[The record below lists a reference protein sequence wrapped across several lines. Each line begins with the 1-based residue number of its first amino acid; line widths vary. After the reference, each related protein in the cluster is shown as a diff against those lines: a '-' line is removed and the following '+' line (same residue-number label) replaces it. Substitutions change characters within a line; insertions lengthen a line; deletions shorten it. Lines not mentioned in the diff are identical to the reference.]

1 MKIFLI
7 LLINNLI
14 LKIFSDEVE
23 YTYNKYYLCSSP
35 EINQWDERC
44 FQTPPSNSTYGDY
57 KNSYQD
63 MHYLVGYIRLL
74 YSSNKQICNVTFITK
89 VNPILGMRDT
99 DYKIKYTFGTIEQDQ
114 NYLILTPEN
123 GTYPNGLNISA
134 KITKINSDDILAIL
148 ELEEEYFIWDNF
160 DININETI
168 YEKGQRGAIVELFG
182 WPYDDIAEE
191 CDILKVAGYLG
202 VKITPPNEYLLTE
215 NVIENGELN
224 IWKYFYQTVSYKFKS
239 RLGNKEQ
246 LKNMINK
253 CRKNGIRI
261 YSQVVINHMTYN
273 GNDVYLE
280 HYNEDNGAL
289 NTNWTIKSAS
299 GNSPFY
305 TIKGR
310 LKTAY
315 SVTGKTPTFEYPSVP
330 YCGTDFH
337 CQQTT
342 DENLFNGW
350 IKSSDDQYGLID
362 LNTSKPYVQ
371 QRIADFFTECLS
383 IGISGFSIFNGKYIS
398 VDDYIEIFKKLK
410 SNLGDENF
418 PDDFMAI
425 FEIEFDNDSDKE
437 NYICS
442 DNNEFGYKFTSKIN
456 ENFQNDINKFK
467 IQIQINSSPKF
478 YNEICNNINWIKPE
492 RYVIFLENHNN
503 HEYNE
508 NNINIKLGNINSHKN
523 SYAEMLDKNDNNIKI
538 KIIFSSYSLTSKGAG
553 FPDGKSDCTSIG
565 CDYPVKYSKAYD
577 PLSIGYDTGM
587 ASNNFKEGNY
597 SRIHRNLE
605 IVNAMRKWLGLN
617 ELNDEELYRYE
628 RYKVY
633 GYPTNE
639 ILKEVETI
647 SSEVETISSEVE
659 AISSEIGIISSE
671 IEIKSTEAV
680 TISTLDI
687 ETISTTEMI
696 SSEIKESAIIISDCE
711 EKCLS
716 CDKDSKKL
724 HLCKKC
730 NEDNGYYPV
739 ITEKQQPQKYYEC
752 YKKTS
757 TNPKRY
763 YFQDNKFMPCYETCL
778 TCNEGGDPRIH
789 NCLSCDVDHMF
800 RPDHS
805 PETNCIAKCKFYYI
819 SSYGQYKCL
828 DILQCPEESKLL
840 IVDKN
845 QCIDNCKKDNEYPY
859 QYNGKCFE
867 ECPDNTEDKDNNK
880 ICKDIDIDKCRLS
893 QSGIEL
899 NNISTIEIV
908 TKTYTNEFWYTN
920 NHISEFKN
928 NEYDII
934 IYKNSD
940 CITELSL
947 SIPKIDFGDCY
958 EKVKEAY
965 NITSDLIKVVIDK
978 LNQNNPTTSYALFHP
993 ETGEKLNAKKICED
1007 APIIVEENLLSLLNE
1022 NDTNYNLILFL
1033 TQQNINI
1040 FNISDEFYTDICFE
1054 YESPVNK
1061 DIPLQDR
1068 LKTFYPNITL
1078 CDSGCKNAGINLDD
1092 MSVKCHCKF
1101 NDIANND
1108 LIKENV
1114 ILNSLIGEALELI
1127 NESNIAVLK
1136 CYRYIIKYFTK
1147 CYGSYIILSLLFCH
1161 IILSIIFYTV
1171 ELTRI
1176 KKYIFNLTE
1185 NYLGYLQKSKIRNEP
1200 PKKKKKIRE
1209 SNKEIY
1215 SLNKN
1220 SRITINSND
1229 IIKQNIIKISNNL
1242 IISKK
1247 KNKILKNSIT
1257 KAKLKSSKNYYT
1269 EKQDKSEERIK
1280 KLEDYFNEYFVTSI
1294 DDMDYDDAIVKDDR
1308 KFCLFFYETLKEKQI
1323 IANTFFASD
1332 PLKTRAM
1339 KIIMFILNVILY
1351 FVVNGLFYNEDYV
1364 SEVYNLEEE
1373 EKFFS
1378 FLPRSINRFIY
1389 TTVVS
1394 LIVSFVADC
1403 FFFEEKKIKG
1413 IFLRE
1418 KDDRINLKT
1427 EIVKFIKELES
1438 RYFSLILIVF
1448 IILIISLYY
1457 LLCFNYVYP
1466 HMQEEWIK
1474 SSITIMIILQV
1485 LSIMTCFLESVLRF
1499 ISFYYKS
1506 ERIYKLSKLI
1516 N

>member
-1 MKIFLI
+1 MKISLI
-7 LLINNLI
+7 LFINNLI
-14 LKIFSDEVE
+14 LEIISQELTF
-23 YTYNKYYLCSSP
+23 NNYYLCNSP
-35 EINQWDERC
+35 EINEWDDRC
-44 FQTPPSNSTYGDY
+44 FQTPPRNSTQGDY
-57 KNSYQD
+57 KESYQD

-89 VNPILGMRDT
+89 VNPSLGIRDT
-99 DYKIKYTFGTIEQDQ
+99 DYKIIYTFGTIEQDE

-123 GTYPNGLNISA
+123 STYSNGLNISA
-134 KITKINSDDILAIL
+134 KIIKIDSQEIIARL

-160 DININETI
+160 DINKNETI
-168 YEKGQRGAIVELFG
+168 YEKGNRGAIVELFG

-191 CDILKVAGYLG
+191 CDFLKVAGYLG
-202 VKITPPNEYLLTE
+202 VKITPPNEYVMTE
-215 NVIENGELN
+215 NVIEHGELN
-224 IWKYFYQTVSYKFKS
+224 LWKYFYQTVSYKFKS
-239 RLGNKEQ
+239 RLGNKTQ
-246 LKNMINK
+246 LKNMVNK

-273 GNDVYLE
+273 GNDVYNN
-280 HYNEDNGAL
+280 HFNNDGSL
-289 NTNWTIKSAS
+289 NINWTTKSSS

-310 LKTAY
+310 LKTEY

-337 CQQTT
+337 CQQKTE
-342 DENLFNGW
+342 DNLFNGW
-350 IKSSDDQYGLID
+350 IKSSDDAYGLID

-398 VDDYIEIFKKLK
+398 VDDYMGIFKKLK
-410 SNLGDENF
+410 NNLGDGNF
-418 PDDFMAI
+418 PDDFMTI
-425 FEIEFDNDSDKE
+425 LEIEFDTDTEKD

-442 DNNEFGYKFTSKIN
+442 NNNEFGSKYTLKIN
-456 ENFQNDINKFK
+456 EAFPNDNNKFK
-467 IQIQINSSPKF
+467 IQVQINNSPKF
-478 YNEICNNINWIKPE
+478 YHEICSNNIDWIEPE
-492 RYVIFLENHNN
+492 RYVLFLENQYN
-503 HEYNE
+503 HEYNT
-508 NNINIKLGNINSHKN
+508 NNINIKLANMDSHKT
-523 SYAEMLDKNDNNIKI
+523 SYVEMLAKNDYNIKI
-538 KIIFSSYSLTSKGAG
+538 KIIFSSYSLTNHGAG
-553 FPDGKSDCTSIG
+553 FPDGKSDCTGIDN
-565 CDYPVKYSKAYD
+565 CLYPVKYTKAYD
-577 PLSIGYDTGM
+577 PLSIGYDTGT
-587 ASNNFKEGNY
+587 NPIKEGNY

-605 IVNAMRKWLGLN
+605 IVNSMRKWLGLN
-617 ELNDEELYRYE
+617 ELNDEELYKYE

-633 GYPTNE
+633 GFPTTV
-639 ILKEVETI
+639 ISTEVETM
-647 SSEVETISSEVE
+647 
-659 AISSEIGIISSE
+659 
-671 IEIKSTEAV
+671 ST
-680 TISTLDI
+680 TDI
-687 ETISTTEMI
+687 ETLFKTEFTF
-696 SSEIKESAIIISDCE
+696 SEISQSVISSDCE

-716 CDKDSKKL
+716 CDEDSKKL
-724 HLCKKC
+724 HLCINC
-730 NEDNGYYPV
+730 NEDNDYYPV

-757 TNPKRY
+757 SNPARY
-763 YFQDNKFMPCYETCL
+763 YFEDNKFVPCYETCL
-778 TCNEGGDPRIH
+778 TCNEGGNPKNH
-789 NCLSCDVDHMF
+789 KCLSCDVDHMF

-845 QCIDNCKKDNEYPY
+845 QCIDDCKKDNEYPY

-867 ECPDNTEDKDNNK
+867 HCPDNTEDKDNSK
-880 ICKDIDIDKCRLS
+880 VCKDIDIDRCRLS

-899 NNISTIEIV
+899 NNISSIETV
-908 TKTYTNEFWYTN
+908 TKTYANEFWYTN

-928 NEYDII
+928 DEYDII

-940 CITELSL
+940 CIAELSL
-947 SIPKIDFGDCY
+947 KMPKIDFGDCY
-958 EKVKEAY
+958 RKVKESY
-965 NITSDLIKVVIDK
+965 NITNDLIKVVIDK
-978 LNQNNPTTSYALFHP
+978 LNQINPITSYALFHP
-993 ETGEKLNAKKICED
+993 ETGEKLDAKKICED

-1022 NDTNYNLILFL
+1022 NDTNYDLILFL
-1033 TQQNINI
+1033 TQQNINV

-1061 DIPLQDR
+1061 DIPLRDR
-1068 LKTFYPNITL
+1068 LTTFYPNITL

-1108 LIKENV
+1108 LIRENV

-1136 CYRYIIKYFTK
+1136 CYKYIIKYFTK
-1147 CYGSYIILSLLFCH
+1147 CYGSYITLSLLFCH
-1161 IILSIIFYTV
+1161 IILTIIFYTV
-1171 ELTRI
+1171 ELTLI

-1185 NYLGYLQKSKIRNEP
+1185 NYLGYIRKSKYKNVP
-1200 PKKKKKIRE
+1200 PKKKKKIKE

-1215 SLNKN
+1215 SFTKN
-1220 SRITINSND
+1220 SRITINSQD
-1229 IIKQNIIKISNNL
+1229 ILKQKAIKSSNNL
-1242 IISKK
+1242 IINKK
-1247 KNKILKNSIT
+1247 KNKILKNSISNM
-1257 KAKLKSSKNYYT
+1257 KIKNSKDFDN
-1269 EKQDKSEERIK
+1269 ERQDKSQDRMQS
-1280 KLEDYFNEYFVTSI
+1280 LENYFNEYFETSV
-1294 DDMDYDDAIVKDDR
+1294 DDMDYDDAIVKDNR
-1308 KFCLFFYETLKEKQI
+1308 KFCVFFYETLKEKQI
-1323 IANTFFASD
+1323 IASTFFASD
-1332 PLKTRAM
+1332 PLKTRSI
-1339 KIIMFILNVILY
+1339 KIILFILNVILY

-1403 FFFEEKKIKG
+1403 FFIEEKKIKG

-1418 KDDRINLKT
+1418 KDDRIILKT
-1427 EIVKFIKELES
+1427 EIVRFIKELES

-1474 SSITIMIILQV
+1474 SSIIIMIILQV
-1485 LSIMTCFLESVLRF
+1485 LSILTCFLESVLRF